1 MKLEYTLTL
10 SDYKAAQV
18 LHRRQKFTR
27 RLAVW
32 IWPALTLLGLAG
44 MIAFTLTNHSELFVD
59 SIALTAGALFI
70 TIWMPVARWYAIRKC
85 FKQLFPPTRTD
96 RSSAID
102 IDDERILSA
111 VPGVSEG
118 KIFWQGLLQFAQDNK
133 VTMLYT
139 SELIFIFFPTS
150 VLTPEQREE
159 LKGMVKRRGVKS
171 FIC

>member
-1 MKLEYTLTL
+1 MKLTYTLTL
-10 SDYKAAQV
+10 DDYKAAQV

-27 RLAVW
+27 RLAIW
-32 IWPALTLLGLAG
+32 IWPALALFGLAA
-44 MIAFTLTNHSELFVD
+44 MVVFTITNHSELFAD
-59 SIALTAGALFI
+59 STALTAGAFVVTLG
-70 TIWMPVARWYAIRKC
+70 MPIARWYSVRKC
-85 FKQLFPPTRTD
+85 FKQLFPPTRAD

-118 KIFWQGLLQFAQDNK
+118 KIFWQGILRFAQDNK

-139 SELIFIFFPTS
+139 GEMRFLFFPSS

-159 LKGMVKRRGVKS
+159 LKVMMKRHEVKS

>member
-1 MKLEYTLTL
+1 MKLAYTLTL
-10 SDYKAAQV
+10 NDYKAAQV

-27 RLAVW
+27 QLAVW
-32 IWPALTLLGLAG
+32 IWPALTLFGLAA
-44 MIAFTLTNHSELFVD
+44 MVAFTITNHSELFAD
-59 SIALTAGALFI
+59 SIALTFGALFI
-70 TIWMPVARWYAIRKC
+70 TIFMPVARWHAVRRC

-102 IDDERILSA
+102 IDDDRILSA

-118 KIFWQGLLQFAQDNK
+118 KIFWQGLLQFAQDKK

-139 SELIFIFFPTS
+139 SEMRFIFFPTS
-150 VLTPEQREE
+150 VLTLEQREA
-159 LKGMVKRRGVKS
+159 LKEMVERHGVKS

>member
-1 MKLEYTLTL
+1 MKLTYTLTL
-10 SDYKAAQV
+10 DDYKAAQV

-27 RLAVW
+27 QLAVW
-32 IWPALTLLGLAG
+32 IWPALTLSGLAA
-44 MIAFTLTNHSELFVD
+44 MVTFTLTNHSELFAD
-59 SIALTAGALFI
+59 SIALTGGALFI
-70 TIWMPVARWYAIRKC
+70 TIFMPCARWYALRKC

-118 KIFWQGLLQFAQDNK
+118 KIFWRGLLQFAQSEK
-133 VTMLYT
+133 VTMLYI
-139 SELIFIFFPTS
+139 SEIRFIFFPTS

-159 LKGMVKRRGVKS
+159 LKEMVKRHGVKS

>member
-1 MKLEYTLTL
+1 MKLTYTLTL
-10 SDYKAAQV
+10 GDYKAAQV

-27 RLAVW
+27 QLAVW
-32 IWPALTLLGLAG
+32 ILPALTLFGLAA
-44 MIAFTLTNHSELFVD
+44 MVAFSLTNHPELFAD
-59 SIALTAGALFI
+59 SMALVGGALFI
-70 TIWMPVARWYAIRKC
+70 TIFMPVARWYAIRRC
-85 FKQLFPPTRTD
+85 FMQLFPPTRTD

-133 VTMLYT
+133 VTMLYL
-139 SELIFIFFPTS
+139 SEIRFILFPTS
-150 VLTPEQREE
+150 VLTPEQRAE
-159 LKGMVKRRGVKS
+159 LKGMMTRHGVKA

>member
-1 MKLEYTLTL
+1 MKLTYTLTL
-10 SDYKAAQV
+10 NDYKAAQV
-18 LHRRQKFTR
+18 LHRRQKFIR

-32 IWPALTLLGLAG
+32 IWPALALFGLAA
-44 MIAFTLTNHSELFVD
+44 MVPFTATNHSELFAD
-59 SIALTAGALFI
+59 SIAFTAGALFI
-70 TIWMPVARWYAIRKC
+70 TIAMPVVRWYAVRKC

-102 IDDERILSA
+102 IDEERILSA

-118 KIFWQGLLQFAQDNK
+118 KIFWQGLLQFAQNNK

-139 SELIFIFFPTS
+139 GEMRFIFFPTS

-159 LKGMVKRRGVKS
+159 LKVMVTRHGVKS
-171 FIC
+171 YIC

>member
-1 MKLEYTLTL
+1 MRLTYTLTL
-10 SDYKAAQV
+10 DDYKAAQV
-18 LHRRQKFTR
+18 LHRKQKFIR
-27 RLAVW
+27 QLAVW
-32 IWPALTLLGLAG
+32 IWPALALFGLAA
-44 MIAFTLTNHSELFVD
+44 MIAFTLTNHSELFAD
-59 SIALTAGALFI
+59 SVAFTVGALFI
-70 TIWMPVARWYAIRKC
+70 TISMPVVRWYAVRKC

-102 IDDERILSA
+102 IDDDRILSA

-139 SELIFIFFPTS
+139 GQMRFIFFPTS
-150 VLTPEQREE
+150 VLTPRQREE
-159 LKGMVKRRGVKS
+159 LTEMVTRHGVKT